1 MECASSASVEDL
13 DSLSDDDEVA
23 LLAECVE
30 RQMELPTVSESIP
43 VPTSSSE
50 HEENRSGTP
59 RLSYIPEPMFSSG
72 YFDLGMGRGPV
83 ARDPRLRN
91 DHPNMCSQLIPMVD
105 TPMSPPAVDKYP
117 TGNWRA
123 VAETTTNNNQQC
135 PSGIHFR
142 GPSGDDNPYIT
153 GCTDC
158 LICGKS
164 VKEIQV
170 EAVIDYLHK
179 TAIRGEAPEQFNA
192 RRLAFLEGM
201 KVGCFMLIPGGVSHA
216 SACDGNLYSICHDYQ
231 KAQHNTIPLNLNFQV
246 KTAFI
251 KLEVM

>member
-23 LLAECVE
+23 LLAERVE

-50 HEENRSGTP
+50 QEENRAGTP
-59 RLSYIPEPMFSSG
+59 RLSYIPGPMFNAG

-91 DHPNMCSQLIPMVD
+91 DHPINICSQLIPMVD

-117 TGNWRA
+117 TGDWRA
-123 VAETTTNNNQQC
+123 VTETTTNNNQQC

-142 GPSGDDNPYIT
+142 GPSGDDNAYIT
-153 GCTDC
+153 GCADC
-158 LICGKS
+158 LICRKICRADPRRGGNRLLAQNSHSGGSSRTIQCQETS
-164 VKEIQV
+164 VLRRDESRLPH
-170 EAVIDYLHK
+170 ANP
-179 TAIRGEAPEQFNA
+179 RGSVLGV
-192 RRLAFLEGM
+192 RL
-201 KVGCFMLIPGGVSHA
+201 
-216 SACDGNLYSICHDYQ
+216 
-231 KAQHNTIPLNLNFQV
+231 
-246 KTAFI
+246 
-251 KLEVM
+251 